1 MTREPGQL
9 VFPANFERNIAAPLD
24 AAQKVNTLSALTS
37 PDTFRAINDG
47 IDYSYVGMYTVVVGD
62 SEQNNGF
69 YILKQQPTT
78 NIDNWVKLQVNSS
91 DQLTTNSKTIIDAIN
106 EINEK
111 TGGSSSNIS
120 TSVSA
125 GEPTFIQFSKDN
137 PYITI
142 DNNIVA
148 DYELSLIFNSDDTI
162 YKKTV
167 NFIANSKI
175 IPLTITYAEV
185 SDDEIING
193 NDVIFDVDVEQVGNT
208 NNITVEINVNKEGV
222 VLTSISKHIYS

>member
-37 PDTFRAINDG
+37 PNTFRAINDG

-78 NIDNWVKLQVNSS
+78 NIANWAKLQVNYS
-91 DQLTTNSKTIIDAIN
+91 DQLTTNSKTIVDAIN
-106 EINEK
+106 EVNEK
-111 TGGSSSNIS
+111 TGISSSNIS
-120 TSVSA
+120 TPVSA
-125 GEPTFIQFSKDN
+125 GEPTFIQFSEDN
-137 PYITI
+137 PYLTV

-148 DYELSLIFNSDDTI
+148 DYEISLTFVSGDTI
-162 YKKTV
+162 YKKNI

-175 IPLTITYAEV
+175 NPLAITHAEI

-193 NDVIFDVDVEQVGNT
+193 SGVMFDADVEQVDST
-208 NNITVEINVNKEGV
+208 NNITVGVTVNKEGI
-222 VLTSISKHIYS
+222 VLTSVSKHIYS

>member
-37 PDTFRAINDG
+37 PNTFRAINDG

-78 NIDNWVKLQVNSS
+78 NIANWVKLQVNYS
-91 DQLTTNSKTIIDAIN
+91 DQLTTNSKTIVGAIN
-106 EINEK
+106 EVNEK
-111 TGGSSSNIS
+111 ADISSS
-120 TSVSA
+120 TPVSA
-125 GEPTFIQFSKDN
+125 GEPTFIQFSEDN
-137 PYITI
+137 PYLTV

-148 DYELSLIFNSDDTI
+148 DYEISLTFVSGDTI
-162 YKKTV
+162 YKKNI

-175 IPLTITYAEV
+175 NPLAITHAEI
-185 SDDEIING
+185 SDDEIINDSG
-193 NDVIFDVDVEQVGNT
+193 MMFGVDVEQVDST
-208 NNITVEINVNKEGV
+208 NNITVGVTVNKEGI
-222 VLTSISKHIYS
+222 VLTSVSKHIYS

>member
-125 GEPTFIQFSKDN
+125 DEPTFIQFSKDN

-148 DYELSLIFNSDDTI
+148 DYELSLTFNSGDTI

-175 IPLTITYAEV
+175 IPLTITHAEV

-193 NDVIFDVDVEQVGNT
+193 NDVEFDVDVEQVGNT

>member
-78 NIDNWVKLQVNSS
+78 NIDNWIKLQVNSS

-120 TSVSA
+120 TPVSA

-148 DYELSLIFNSDDTI
+148 DYELSLTFNSDDII

-175 IPLTITYAEV
+175 IPLTITHAEV

-193 NDVIFDVDVEQVGNT
+193 NDVEFDVDVEQVGNT

>member
-24 AAQKVNTLSALTS
+24 AAQKVNTLNALTS
-37 PDTFRAINDG
+37 PDTFRAVNDG

-78 NIDNWVKLQVNSS
+78 NIANWVKLQVNSS
-91 DQLTTNSKTIIDAIN
+91 DQLTTNSKNIIDAIN

-120 TSVSA
+120 TPVIANDS
-125 GEPTFIQFSKDN
+125 TFIQFSEGN
-137 PYITI
+137 PYLTI

-148 DYELSLIFNSDDTI
+148 DYEISLTFVSGDMI
-162 YKKTV
+162 YKKNI

-175 IPLTITYAEV
+175 NPLTITHAEI
-185 SDDEIING
+185 SDDEIVNG
-193 NDVIFDVDVEQVGNT
+193 GDIVFDVDVEQVDST
-208 NNITVEINVNKEGV
+208 NNITVEVNVNKEGI